1 MSVKGGA
8 AFQLL
13 VSSVV
18 AFDSHIKVDLPPSL
32 NQLLVELEMH
42 HMMMIIIIA
51 IGIEN
56 MAAVVPKAH
65 IHFADFITK
74 IDTLS
79 HCVVCRYCH
88 TTQICGTGIRN
99 VFFSRP

>member
-74 IDTLS
+74 IDTLNVLS
-79 HCVVCRYCH
+79 HNSNLWYWNSECLL
-88 TTQICGTGIRN
+88 
-99 VFFSRP
+99 F

>member
-42 HMMMIIIIA
+42 HMMMIIIA

-74 IDTLS
+74 IDTLNVLS
-79 HCVVCRYCH
+79 HNSNLWYWNSECLL
-88 TTQICGTGIRN
+88 
-99 VFFSRP
+99 F